1 MLSARRTT
9 GWLWLTPAGQAPA
22 RKRAFTILDGS
33 YGLCT
38 RPETLIFR
46 TNFIPPP
53 INSKHR
59 FDSAVARSIR
69 TPLTYL
75 RQRRMV
81 TAVSDQDVF
90 EKMLETAR
98 WMRQRRR
105 ERLARLAGLAGRG
118 RARKEP
124 AVDVRSIRALTGL
137 SQAKFA
143 ELLSI
148 EVATLRNWEQ
158 GRREPTGA
166 ARALLRAIRN
176 NPIAV
181 IKALS
186 D

>member
-1 MLSARRTT
+1 M
-9 GWLWLTPAGQAPA
+9 
-22 RKRAFTILDGS
+22 
-33 YGLCT
+33 
-38 RPETLIFR
+38 
-46 TNFIPPP
+46 
-53 INSKHR
+53 
-59 FDSAVARSIR
+59 VA
-69 TPLTYL
+69 
-75 RQRRMV
+75 
-81 TAVSDQDVF
+81 AVSDQDVF

-105 ERLARLAGLAGRG
+105 ERLARLTGLAGRA
-118 RARKEP
+118 RAKSEP

-148 EVATLRNWEQ
+148 EVSTLRNWEQ